1 MGFPPNIIVLIVCV
15 NPEGPAHVQ
24 MLIREYLTIENLPA
38 CGRGGGGGGGVI
50 PMGMHMCRRN
60 WDGYVWQV
68 I

>member
-38 CGRGGGGGGGVI
+38 CGRGGGGGGG
-50 PMGMHMCRRN
+50 
-60 WDGYVWQV
+60 GYPYGHAYV
-68 I
+68 